1 MLDFLSVCLCPPEVE
16 VCGDEVS
23 VLPAGV
29 SGGGGEWESTVHESI
44 TGGEGLVVAMVR
56 FLFI

>member
-29 SGGGGEWESTVHESI
+29 GGGGGGECESTVHPLSPP
-44 TGGEGLVVAMVR
+44 TVFDFSLLSSGS
-56 FLFI
+56 